1 MTTMMKGA
9 TTTLT
14 RNINRSA
21 HGLLNFGGANAMQM
35 RQFRAGIR
43 VSPRRCYFGARN
55 FVQPSLQRV
64 NRREGVCSLHAD
76 SIRQSSTT
84 TTTTVASSFCFPF
97 DKRMGNDLDC
107 DYHQGGNESVR
118 KSRSRRNEERLP
130 FREISSNGII
140 GIFFEGG
147 ASLRPIPFP
156 RASLISFRRETSV

>member
-97 DKRMGNDLDC
+97 DKRFGLRL
-107 DYHQGGNESVR
+107 SPRR
-118 KSRSRRNEERLP
+118 KRIRPKEQKQKER
-130 FREISSNGII
+130 
-140 GIFFEGG
+140 G
-147 ASLRPIPFP
+147 ASPVSRNILQRNYRNILRRWRFFTPDPIST
-156 RASLISFRRETSV
+156 RVAN